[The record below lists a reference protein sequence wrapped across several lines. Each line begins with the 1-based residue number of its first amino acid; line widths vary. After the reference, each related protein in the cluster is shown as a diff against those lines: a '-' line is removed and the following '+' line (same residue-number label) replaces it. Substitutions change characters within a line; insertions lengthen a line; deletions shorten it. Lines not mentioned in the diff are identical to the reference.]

1 MHIGIPAEVRVGE
14 TRVAATPE
22 TVKRLAS
29 GAHHKLLVQA
39 GAGEKASIP
48 DPEFR
53 AAGALIVSSAAE
65 VYQQSEIVLKVRAPE
80 ASELELMRKD
90 SILIGLL
97 NPYDPAAVASFARQG
112 LTGFAL
118 ESLPRTTRAQAMDVL
133 SSQANIGGYKAVIL
147 AANEY
152 QRFMPMLMTAAGTVK
167 AARVLILGAGVAG
180 LQAIATAK
188 RLGAVIEASDVRP
201 SVKDQVESLGAK
213 WVDVPYA
220 NDEERKIAEGV
231 GGYARP
237 MPPEWMARQA
247 GIIHERCKTVD
258 ILITT
263 ALIPGRPAP
272 KLIKAETVAAMKPG
286 AVIVD
291 LAVEQGG
298 NVEGSVLDEIV
309 VKNGVKIVGYAN
321 LPARVATDASALY
334 ARNVLNFLSLSLNAK
349 TGEFAVPR
357 DDEIIKATLVCENG
371 AVVSRT

>member
-1 MHIGIPAEVRVGE
+1 MIIGIPRETRAGE

-22 TVKRLAS
+22 TVKKLAAS
-29 GAHHKLLVQA
+29 GKHQLVVEA
-39 GAGEKASIP
+39 GAGAMSHIP
-48 DPEFR
+48 DSEFK
-53 AAGALIVSSAAE
+53 AAGARIGSADETLGAD
-65 VYQQSEIVLKVRAPE
+65 IVLKVRGPTDQ
-80 ASELELMRKD
+80 ELPKLKRGAM
-90 SILIGLL
+90 LVGLL
-97 NPYDPAAVASFARQG
+97 NPFDAAAVQSYAG
-112 LTGFAL
+112 TGVSGYAL
-118 ESLPRTTRAQAMDVL
+118 ELLPRISRAQSMDVL
-133 SSQANIGGYKAVIL
+133 SSQANIAGYKAVII
-147 AANEY
+147 AANTSR
-152 QRFMPMLMTAAGTVK
+152 RFMPMLMTAAGTVK
-167 AARVLILGAGVAG
+167 AARVLILGVGVAG

-247 GIIHERCKTVD
+247 DIIHERCKTVD

-298 NVEGSVLDEIV
+298 NVEGSELDKIV
-309 VKNGVKIVGYAN
+309 VKNGVKIVGFGN
-321 LPARVATDASALY
+321 LPGRVATDASALY
-334 ARNVLNFLSLSLNAK
+334 ARNVINFLALSLNAK
-349 TGEFAVPR
+349 TGEFAVPK
-357 DDEIIKATLVCENG
+357 DDEIVKATLVCENG
-371 AVVSRT
+371 QVVARK